1 MINYSQDYSEKVAAI
16 FLAKTTHPIMVSDFR
31 KEDMMVTVQGLL
43 KVKGNDVW
51 AVSPDTPA
59 LDTLKMLADKDV
71 GALLVTDKDIL
82 VGIISERDFVRSI
95 ATGNQC
101 DLKSATS
108 NYMTREV
115 VIVTPE
121 YSIEQCMQL
130 MTQKR
135 IRHLPVVENSKII
148 GVISIGDV
156 VREIISSRESTIS
169 QLENFIEGRGFAQ

>member
-1 MINYSQDYSEKVAAI
+1 
-16 FLAKTTHPIMVSDFR
+16 
-31 KEDMMVTVQGLL
+31 MVTVQGLL